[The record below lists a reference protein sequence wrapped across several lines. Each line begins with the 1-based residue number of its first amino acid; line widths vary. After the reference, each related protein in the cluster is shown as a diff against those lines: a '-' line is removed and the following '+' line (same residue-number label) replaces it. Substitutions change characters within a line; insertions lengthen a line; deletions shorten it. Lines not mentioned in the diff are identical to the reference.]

1 MITIAKVPR
10 NYGRVFW
17 YVAYRG
23 GVYGEWI
30 RTKLL
35 KTKKEALYHAEV
47 LKFISFGCEVRV
59 EWVDASQEKN
69 KRQFEGGLPFQD

>member
-1 MITIAKVPR
+1 MITVAKVPR

-17 YVAYRG
+17 YVAYK
-23 GVYGEWI
+23 VNGEWV

-35 KTKKEALYHAEV
+35 KTKKEALCHADTLE
-47 LKFISFGCEVRV
+47 FISLGWEVRV